1 MNEKYT
7 ENVRV
12 RLTVSQKKIVDTI
25 AQRENISSSDVIRHG
40 LFDGKSSSSYS
51 IMIQNNLFKNEV
63 VNTIQSMDDISKNDK
78 EKIIKKVN
86 TIGQCNLKKY
96 K

>member
-1 MNEKYT
+1 MNERYT

-12 RLTVSQKKIVDTI
+12 RLTPNQKSLIYAI
-25 AQRENISSSDVIRHG
+25 AQKENISSSDVIRCG

-51 IMIQNNLFKNEV
+51 IMIRNNLFKSEV
-63 VNTIQSMDDISKNDK
+63 VNAIQSMDDISKNDK

-86 TIGQCNLKKY
+86 TIG
-96 K
+96 

>member
-12 RLTVSQKKIVDTI
+12 RLTPNQKSLIDAI
-25 AQRENISSSDVIRHG
+25 AQKENISSSDVIRCG

-51 IMIQNNLFKNEV
+51 IMIRNNLFKSEV
-63 VNTIQSMDDISKNDK
+63 VNAIQSMDDISKNDK

-86 TIGQCNLKKY
+86 TIG
-96 K
+96 